1 MAEATKRTYTKK
13 TTTAPKETAETA
25 TAAASKAS
33 TPQEKTYTKDELD
46 AMIAAA
52 VQQAIANYAPSPVHA
67 QTAGESVV
75 TVLFI
80 AEVSKENQ
88 LELPGYGAMRP
99 NSYLEIPKKEFGG
112 KFMSPLARLLID
124 KRHLLVV
131 DGLTKDERIRWNCD
145 YKDGEVLSERVFD
158 HMLDYD
164 TAQLCDIVS
173 HLCDEHKRFVCRRIT
188 QARVDKDN
196 RLSLDR
202 VKAVNALTT
211 HIVDGGLLQPVIEDF
226 AKELVKK

>member
-13 TTTAPKETAETA
+13 TTAAPKETTETA
-25 TAAASKAS
+25 APAA
-33 TPQEKTYTKDELD
+33 EKTYTKAELD

-52 VQQAIANYAPSPVHA
+52 VQQAIANYAPAPLPA
-67 QTAGESVV
+67 QTAGDSVV

-124 KRHLLVV
+124 KRHILVV

-188 QARVDKDN
+188 QARVDHDN

-211 HIVDGGLLQPVIEDF
+211 HIVEGGLLQPVIEDF

>member
-13 TTTAPKETAETA
+13 TTAAPKEAAETA
-25 TAAASKAS
+25 APAA
-33 TPQEKTYTKDELD
+33 EKTYTKAELD

-52 VQQAIANYAPSPVHA
+52 VQQAIANYAPAPLPA
-67 QTAGESVV
+67 QTAGDSVV

-124 KRHLLVV
+124 KRHILVV

-188 QARVDKDN
+188 QARVDHDN

-211 HIVDGGLLQPVIEDF
+211 HIVEGGLLQPVIEDF

>member
-1 MAEATKRTYTKK
+1 MAETTKRTYTKK
-13 TTTAPKETAETA
+13 TTAAPKETDEK
-25 TAAASKAS
+25 AAPAA
-33 TPQEKTYTKDELD
+33 EKTYTKAELD

-52 VQQAIANYAPSPVHA
+52 VQQAIANYAPAPLPA
-67 QTAGESVV
+67 QTAGDSVV

-112 KFMSPLARLLID
+112 KFMSPLVRLLID

-131 DGLTKDERIRWNCD
+131 DGLTEDERIRWNCD

-158 HMLDYD
+158 HMLDFD
-164 TAQLCDIVS
+164 TTQLCDIVA

-211 HIVDGGLLQPVIEDF
+211 HIVEGGLLQPVIEDF

>member
-13 TTTAPKETAETA
+13 TTAAPKETAE
-25 TAAASKAS
+25 AAAPARG
-33 TPQEKTYTKDELD
+33 KTYTKAELD

-52 VQQAIANYAPSPVHA
+52 VQQAVANYAPAPVPA

-131 DGLTKDERIRWNCD
+131 DGLTEDERIRWNCD

-211 HIVDGGLLQPVIEDF
+211 RIVEGGLLKSVIEDF

>member
-1 MAEATKRTYTKK
+1 MAETTKRTYTKK
-13 TTTAPKETAETA
+13 TTAAPKETDEK
-25 TAAASKAS
+25 AAPVA
-33 TPQEKTYTKDELD
+33 EKTYTKAELD

-52 VQQAIANYAPSPVHA
+52 VQQAIANYAPAPLPA
-67 QTAGESVV
+67 QTAGDSVV

-112 KFMSPLARLLID
+112 KFMSPLVRLLID

-131 DGLTKDERIRWNCD
+131 DGLTEDERIRWNCD

-158 HMLDYD
+158 HMLDFD
-164 TAQLCDIVS
+164 TAQLCDIVA

-211 HIVDGGLLQPVIEDF
+211 HIVEGGLLQPVIEDF